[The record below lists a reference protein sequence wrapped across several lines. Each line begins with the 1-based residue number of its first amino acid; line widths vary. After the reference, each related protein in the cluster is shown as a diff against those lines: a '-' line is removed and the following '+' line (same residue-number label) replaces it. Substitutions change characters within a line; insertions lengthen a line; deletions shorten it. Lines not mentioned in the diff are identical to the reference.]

1 MRMEPRRL
9 LRQSLPEI
17 LPSWYNVGGGR
28 PGAGSSDLRVKVDL
42 TSAGGGR
49 PGRL

>member
-17 LPSWYNVGGGR
+17 LPSGCNVGGQ
-28 PGAGSSDLRVKVDL
+28 AGGGGSDLRVKVDL
-42 TSAGGGR
+42 TLAGGGR
-49 PGRL
+49 PERL